1 MALKR
6 EKDLMAGALD
16 AAAREICLAART
28 APKTRGVDLIETAV
42 VDGEDLKKIV
52 SEMEEIFASTQ
63 REAFRK
69 NAGSLKDCVCA
80 VLIGAKNKTAGLA
93 PCGLCGFRDCDDN
106 EKNSAVCAFNMMDL
120 GIAIGSAISVAA
132 DKRIDN
138 RLMWTVGMAAKN
150 LNLLGPDVKQII
162 GIPLSA
168 TGKNIFFDRK

>member
-1 MALKR
+1 MTISKEEGFLS
-6 EKDLMAGALD
+6 D
-16 AAAREICLAART
+16 AIGSAARELCLAART

-42 VDGEDLKKIV
+42 VDGDDLKSII
-52 SEMEEIFASTQ
+52 SEMEKIFASTQ

-69 NAGSLKDCVCA
+69 NAGSLKNCTCA

-93 PCGLCGFRDCDDN
+93 PCGLCGFKDCDDN
-106 EKNSAVCAFNMMDL
+106 EKSGAVCAFNMMDL

-138 RLMWTVGMAAKN
+138 RLMWTIGMAAKN
-150 LNLLGPDVKQII
+150 LGVFGKEVKQII